1 MSLSLPPYVF
11 NPLYIYLRFA
21 DICKF
26 FSQHI
31 KIKMLSFDFIR
42 QWPNFLPHHNEWKI
56 LACICVMNCK
66 LSMNCFIPV
75 WLIGSWS
82 TTINFPLNKYLF
94 YFFQTVF
101 DFKCLWKEVTYE
113 YCRYYKYCK
122 YMSYINIYLV
132 YGKYQFLKQLKTNA
146 FFFCKK
152 KTEI

>member
-1 MSLSLPPYVF
+1 MSLLYKSTVSLMSLSLPLYVF

-66 LSMNCFIPV
+66 SSMNCFIRV

-82 TTINFPLNKYLF
+82 TTINFHQISTNLIYFKLNL
-94 YFFQTVF
+94 TLNV
-101 DFKCLWKEVTYE
+101 CEERLP
-113 YCRYYKYCK
+113 
-122 YMSYINIYLV
+122 INIAGICQTYYVLH
-132 YGKYQFLKQLKTNA
+132 
-146 FFFCKK
+146 
-152 KTEI
+152 